1 MQSRPVTLRPPHQ
14 PTRRVAA
21 VRMRRM
27 CPICLMGRSA
37 AAMTARLAL
46 ALAVLADNVSFVV
59 SALLVGNLVGLAMF
73 LWLQSFR
80 RRP

>member
-1 MQSRPVTLRPPHQ
+1 
-14 PTRRVAA
+14 
-21 VRMRRM
+21 VRDA
-27 CPICLMGRSA
+27 LMGRPVRCT
-37 AAMTARLAL
+37 MTARLAL

>member
-1 MQSRPVTLRPPHQ
+1 
-14 PTRRVAA
+14 
-21 VRMRRM
+21 
-27 CPICLMGRSA
+27 
-37 AAMTARLAL
+37 
-46 ALAVLADNVSFVV
+46 VLADNVSFVV